1 MRTRTCIILLA
12 ALLHATTFTA
22 CQDDTQEIILPP
34 APDNTVPVEIELA
47 YEDEE
52 DGYGMDNGRTP
63 RSASTTEKNQNTGLD
78 AELIP
83 EVKSRSTEVKPDKLY
98 GLHIR
103 QLGSN
108 GASLVSNANY
118 SVTAELGTKL
128 TLGLV
133 ANTECQ
139 IVIIARGANTNPS
152 IDGNSNWATLQG
164 YKSGADIKSIDG
176 TNQASL
182 KNMPYILHL
191 EKVKVVQKDGKYVIQ
206 NVDGTDA
213 RLRLKRLPA
222 QLTVKWKFSVSG
234 YDLEEVRL
242 CQIPK
247 DFYYFP
253 ESESSDWT
261 AYSYPT
267 LVKEYID
274 YFRLKGSD
282 LTATGGKVITDAE
295 GYSNYTTW
303 LPANVKGSAPQ
314 ATAPEY
320 RNKDIAPTGAGYLE
334 FVAIKKANNK
344 IVERIFYRV
353 YLGGKETTDFNIL
366 ENTNYVWKVNISGTD
381 YNRDPRI
388 ERQETT
394 PASENNNNFKNTSN
408 CFMIQPNSSF
418 SFNPYKHEAGT
429 NGWNYQ
435 LVDPATG
442 TIKTDQQ
449 ITSIKLTWQS
459 KDSGTLGALVMG
471 YQLDDNNY
479 TNQMEL
485 THADDAEN
493 ARIYVRVPYSQGGNA
508 LIAAYH
514 NNTIVWSWH
523 LWITDYVPGRI
534 NTEVGYS
541 DYEAAQKRSLNG
553 TVHKYRSDLF
563 KTGKVYANM
572 VMMDRDLG
580 AQKGGYPG
588 LGGASYK
595 PNDGVKRQGLLYQW
609 GRKDP
614 FFTSADGT
622 TNEINTIYD
631 GNGTP
636 LSITKTHYNTTPAYK
651 GEANNNMLYSI
662 QNPMT
667 FIYIGSLADPDW
679 YKQGVNTLT
688 NGGSDRWD
696 KNSSN
701 QAPGTKSL
709 YDPSPEGWKVPMLR
723 DKAYTK
729 DGDWGTTILNGMDN
743 NDIRKIITS
752 GDNAKGGILF
762 LLENSDPSSAT
773 IYNSAW
779 FNLSPERVRKDGNF
793 SVAEYGHIWFGD
805 RVLYANNVTGG
816 VFQYA
821 NEFKNFILKRSS
833 CANGWGIRCIQDN
846 GN

>member
-1 MRTRTCIILLA
+1 MRKRTYIILLT
-12 ALLHATTFTA
+12 ALLHATAFTA
-22 CQDDTQEIILPP
+22 CQDDKEIILPP
-34 APDNTVPVEIELA
+34 APDNTVPVEIELN
-47 YEDEE
+47 YEEEE
-52 DGYGMDNGRTP
+52 DGYGTDNDRTP
-63 RSASTTEKNQNTGLD
+63 RSASTTDKRQNTGLD

-83 EVKSRSTEVKPDKLY
+83 EIKNRGTEIKPDKLY
-98 GLHIR
+98 GLHVR
-103 QLGSN
+103 QLSSS
-108 GASLVSNANY
+108 GASLVNNANY
-118 SVTAELGTKL
+118 LATAELGTKL

-139 IVIIARGANTNPS
+139 LVIIARGANTNPS
-152 IDGNSNWATLQG
+152 IDSNSNWGTLQS
-164 YKSGADIKSIDG
+164 YKSGADINSIDG
-176 TNQASL
+176 TDQASL

-191 EKVKVVQKDGKYVIQ
+191 EKVKVVQKEGKYVIQ

-222 QLTVKWKFSVSG
+222 QLTVKWKFAATG
-234 YDLEEVRL
+234 YELEEVRL

-253 ESESSDWT
+253 QSESSDWT
-261 AYSYPT
+261 TNSYPT

-274 YFRLKGSD
+274 YFRLKGSG
-282 LTATGGKVITDAE
+282 LTIAGGKITEDAD

-303 LPANVKGSAPQ
+303 LPANVKGSSSQ

-320 RNKDIAPTGAGYLE
+320 RNKDVAPTGAGYLE
-334 FVAIKKANNK
+334 FVAIKKESNK
-344 IVERIFYRV
+344 IVERVFYRV
-353 YLGGKETTDFNIL
+353 YLGGKETTDFNIR
-366 ENTNYVWKVNISGTD
+366 ENTNYVWKVTINGAD
-381 YNRDPRI
+381 YNKDPRI
-388 ERQETT
+388 DRQETT

-418 SFNPYKHEAGT
+418 NFNPYKHEAGT

-449 ITSIKLTWQS
+449 ITSIKLMWQS

-471 YQLDDNNY
+471 YQLDNNNY

-485 THADDAEN
+485 THADDPEN

-523 LWITDYVPGRI
+523 LWITNYVPGRI

-651 GEANNNMLYSI
+651 GEANNMLYSI

-667 FIYIGSLADPDW
+667 FIHIGGFGGEDW
-679 YKQGVNTLT
+679 YKQGATSLAA
-688 NGGSDRWD
+688 GGGDRWD
-696 KNSSN
+696 KSSSN
-701 QAPGTKSL
+701 KAPGTKSL
-709 YDPSPEGWKVPMLR
+709 YDPSPEGWKVPMMR
-723 DKAYTK
+723 DRTFTSNQ
-729 DGDWGTTILNGMDN
+729 DWGTSILSDITNGSY
-743 NDIRKIITS
+743 RKIIS
-752 GDNAKGGILF
+752 ESDNAKSGILF
-762 LLENSDPSSAT
+762 LLQSSDQSLAT
-773 IYNSAW
+773 IHNSAW
-779 FNLSPERVRKDGNF
+779 FNLSPERVRKDGTFN
-793 SVAEYGHIWFGD
+793 VADLGHIWFGD
-805 RVLYANNVTGG
+805 MALSGQNLIGG
-816 VFQYA
+816 VFQYKKVSSGFLLTRA
-821 NEFKNFILKRSS
+821 S
-833 CANGWGIRCIQDN
+833 CANGWSIRCIQDN